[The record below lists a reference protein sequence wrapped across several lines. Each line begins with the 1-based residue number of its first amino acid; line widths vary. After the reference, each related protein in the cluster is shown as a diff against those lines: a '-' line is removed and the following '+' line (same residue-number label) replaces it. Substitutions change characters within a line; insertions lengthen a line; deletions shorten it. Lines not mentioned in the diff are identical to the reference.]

1 MQALLHGRGLEPVK
15 CLEKGELVRQ
25 LLEHGGSSA
34 DSCSICCE
42 EYAQQAS
49 GAAAE
54 TAQMPAAG
62 GAAAAGAGAGAVEAA
77 AELGHGGAGSTEWV
91 TDVAERNEAGAEDHR
106 ASVASAAGAE
116 AGPASHCGA
125 GGGGASAGEH
135 AVPANSGCRATG
147 GIASDAAAEAEDD
160 APVVLRVLR
169 CGHRFH
175 VECVDKWFLSAT
187 DYTREPACPLCN
199 APLILPL
206 RQ

>member
-1 MQALLHGRGLEPVK
+1 MTPQQMAALSVHELKALLHGRGLEPVK

-42 EYAQQAS
+42 EYAQQA
-49 GAAAE
+49 
-54 TAQMPAAG
+54 
-62 GAAAAGAGAGAVEAA
+62 
-77 AELGHGGAGSTEWV
+77 
-91 TDVAERNEAGAEDHR
+91 
-106 ASVASAAGAE
+106 
-116 AGPASHCGA
+116 
-125 GGGGASAGEH
+125 AGEH